1 MTLESQR
8 PRPDNSD
15 EIHAALTHCSEQ
27 TNGSQPPAHSK
38 TRFGFKA
45 NDFVV
50 YPAHGV
56 GQIVTIEEQTVAGAC
71 LEFIVVIFAKD
82 KMTLRVPTGKM
93 ANAGMRKLSDPAA
106 IVQVRRTLSRAPYK
120 ARGNWSRLVQ
130 EYESKMNS
138 GDIIVLA
145 EVIRDLYRPAV
156 GPDQNYSERQLYA
169 AALDRLSGEVA
180 LVEHVTVEEAA
191 RELESIV
198 IAGAERKAQCAGK
211 TLKND
216 DDPGAAHAKL

>member
-1 MTLESQR
+1 MTLGSQR
-8 PRPDNSD
+8 PRSDNSAQ
-15 EIHAALTHCSEQ
+15 IHAARAGSSEQ
-27 TNGSQPPAHSK
+27 TDRSQPPARSK

-56 GQIVTIEEQTVAGAC
+56 GQIVTIEEQTVAGAS
-71 LEFIVVIFAKD
+71 LEFVVVNFAKV
-82 KMTLRVPTGKM
+82 KMTLRVPTRKM
-93 ANAGMRKLSDPAA
+93 ANVGMRKLSDPAA
-106 IVQVRRTLSRAPYK
+106 IQQVRRTLSRAPYK

-130 EYESKMNS
+130 EYESKLNS
-138 GDIIVLA
+138 GDIIAVA

-180 LVEHVTVEEAA
+180 LVEHITEEEAA

-198 IAGAERKAQCAGK
+198 KAGAGRKA
-211 TLKND
+211 
-216 DDPGAAHAKL
+216 

>member
-1 MTLESQR
+1 MTLGRQE

-15 EIHAALTHCSEQ
+15 KIHAALAGSSEQ
-27 TNGSQPPAHSK
+27 SRAPAHSK

-56 GQIVTIEEQTVAGAC
+56 GQIVTIEEQTVAGASQ
-71 LEFIVVIFAKD
+71 EFVVVNFAKD
-82 KMTLRVPTGKM
+82 KMTLRVPTRKM
-93 ANAGMRKLSDPAA
+93 ANVGMRKLSDPAA
-106 IVQVRRTLSRAPYK
+106 IEQVKRTLSRAPCK

-138 GDIIVLA
+138 GDIIALA

-180 LVEHVTVEEAA
+180 LVEHITEGEAA

-198 IAGAERKAQCAGK
+198 VAGAGRKA
-211 TLKND
+211 
-216 DDPGAAHAKL
+216 

>member
-1 MTLESQR
+1 MTLGSQR
-8 PRPDNSD
+8 PGSDNSD
-15 EIHAALTHCSEQ
+15 QIHAALVGSSVQ
-27 TNGSQPPAHSK
+27 ADRSQPPAHSK

-56 GQIVTIEEQTVAGAC
+56 GQIVIIEEQTVAGAS
-71 LEFIVVIFAKD
+71 LEFVVVSFAKD

-93 ANAGMRKLSDPAA
+93 ANVGMRKLSDPAA
-106 IVQVRRTLSRAPYK
+106 IEQVRRTLSRAPYK

-138 GDIIVLA
+138 GDIIAVA

-156 GPDQNYSERQLYA
+156 GPSQNYSERQLYA
-169 AALDRLSGEVA
+169 AALDRLSGEMA
-180 LVEHVTVEEAA
+180 LVEHITQEEAA

-198 IAGAERKAQCAGK
+198 IAGARRKA
-211 TLKND
+211 
-216 DDPGAAHAKL
+216 

>member
-1 MTLESQR
+1 MTLGGQR
-8 PRPDNSD
+8 PRSDNSD
-15 EIHAALTHCSEQ
+15 ENHAALAGCSEQ
-27 TNGSQPPAHSK
+27 TNGSQPPAHSE

-56 GQIVTIEEQTVAGAC
+56 GQIVTIEEQTVAGAN
-71 LEFIVVIFAKD
+71 LEFVVVNFAKD

-138 GDIIVLA
+138 GDINALA
-145 EVIRDLYRPAV
+145 EVIRDLYRPAA

-169 AALDRLSGEVA
+169 TALDRLSGEVA
-180 LVEHVTVEEAA
+180 LVEHITVEEAA

-198 IAGAERKAQCAGK
+198 IAGAGRKV
-211 TLKND
+211 
-216 DDPGAAHAKL
+216 

>member
-1 MTLESQR
+1 MTLEGQR
-8 PRPDNSD
+8 PRSDNSD
-15 EIHAALTHCSEQ
+15 EIHAALTDCSEQ

-71 LEFIVVIFAKD
+71 LEFIVVNFAKD

-138 GDIIVLA
+138 GDIIALA

-169 AALDRLSGEVA
+169 AALGRLSGEVA

-198 IAGAERKAQCAGK
+198 IAGAGRKA
-211 TLKND
+211 
-216 DDPGAAHAKL
+216 

>member
-1 MTLESQR
+1 MSLGGQR
-8 PRPDNSD
+8 PKSDNSD
-15 EIHAALTHCSEQ
+15 QIHAALAGSSEQ
-27 TNGSQPPAHSK
+27 TDRSQPPAHSK

-71 LEFIVVIFAKD
+71 LEFIVVNFAKD

-130 EYESKMNS
+130 EFESKLNS
-138 GDIIVLA
+138 GDVIAVA
-145 EVIRDLYRPAV
+145 EVIRDLPAV
-156 GPDQNYSERQLYA
+156 DPNQNYSERQLYA

-180 LVEHVTVEEAA
+180 LVEHITEEEAA

-198 IAGAERKAQCAGK
+198 KAGAGRKA
-211 TLKND
+211 
-216 DDPGAAHAKL
+216 

>member
-1 MTLESQR
+1 MKIWETTK
-8 PRPDNSD
+8 PTAKIDNSD
-15 EIHAALTHCSEQ
+15 QIHAALVGSSEQ
-27 TNGSQPPAHSK
+27 TDRSQPPAHSK

-56 GQIVTIEEQTVAGAC
+56 GQIVTIEEQTVGGAS
-71 LEFIVVIFAKD
+71 LEFVVVSFTKE

-93 ANAGMRKLSDPAA
+93 ANVGMRKLSDPAA
-106 IVQVRRTLSRAPYK
+106 IEQVRRTLSRAPYK

-130 EYESKMNS
+130 EYESKLNS
-138 GDIIVLA
+138 GDIIAVA

-156 GPDQNYSERQLYA
+156 GPNQNYSERQLYA
-169 AALDRLSGEVA
+169 AALDRLSREVA
-180 LVEHVTVEEAA
+180 VVERITEEEAA

-198 IAGAERKAQCAGK
+198 IAGARRKA
-211 TLKND
+211 
-216 DDPGAAHAKL
+216 